1 MEFLKRPVFRVPLV
15 LMALGVVCRIV
26 NFLAGYLWG
35 FYLRAQ
41 GPDPE
46 TGIFYISAGPTT
58 AIMVIVSC
66 LLFWWAGWRF
76 VRGLSRRQVFLS
88 ASIMTAI
95 SAVLLA
101 AEQIAQTMGL
111 LPVWLYN
118 LYALAEGSQWVM
130 LLLAHLFINRGGQ
143 PVCTL
148 SLLDFCKKERPHG
161 RKRLLKIRKP

>member
-1 MEFLKRPVFRVPLV
+1 MEFWKRPVFRVPLV

-26 NFLAGYLWG
+26 SFFAGYLWG
-35 FYLRAQ
+35 SYLHAQ

-46 TGIFYISAGPTT
+46 TGIFYLSAGPTT
-58 AIMVIVSC
+58 AIMILVSC

-101 AEQIAQTMGL
+101 AEQIAQAMGNY
-111 LPVWLYN
+111 PMWLFH
-118 LYALAEGSQWVM
+118 LYSLAEGSQWVM
-130 LLLAHLFINRGGQ
+130 LLLAHLFNAGISTAVVSIFA
-143 PVCTL
+143 PYL
-148 SLLDFCKKERPHG
+148 YLIFAKKNVPIEG
-161 RKRLLKIRKP
+161 NAF